1 LLADHRAVLARLVW
15 LGGFGGLL
23 MVWGLYWLELWLT
36 LLGMALLILGQ
47 LWRIDRMGLAYRYR
61 AAP

>member
-1 LLADHRAVLARLVW
+1 MLARLVW